1 MNYAYAREGRCSEVR
16 ESTGHCGPRGWH
28 FRQGFGGRWG
38 EQGRGM
44 HGFGG
49 RMFEAGALRLL
60 ILDMIAAKPQ
70 HGYELIKGIE
80 EKFGGAYSPSPGVVY
95 PTLSMLED
103 QGLVAVES
111 AEGNRKQYTIT
122 DAGRAELKANQS
134 VVDAV
139 KERVEHA
146 GTAGRRGR
154 SPQVL
159 RAMENLRL
167 ALRLKL
173 TQGTVSAEQVKQIA
187 AALDAAAKQIEE
199 L

>member
-1 MNYAYAREGRCSEVR
+1 MHYEYFVGRHCGEARESA
-16 ESTGHCGPRGWH
+16 GHCGPRDVYY
-28 FRQGFGGRWG
+28 RQGFGGRWG
-38 EQGRGM
+38 GRM

-49 RMFEAGALRLL
+49 RMFEGGALRLL

-70 HGYELIKGIE
+70 HGYELIKAIE
-80 EKFGGAYSPSPGVVY
+80 EQFGGAYSPSPGVVY

-103 QGLVAVES
+103 QGLIAVES
-111 AEGNRKQYTIT
+111 AEGNRKQYSIT

-139 KERVEHA
+139 KERVAEA
-146 GTAGRRGR
+146 GKTGRRGR
-154 SPQVL
+154 SPQVV
-159 RAMENLRL
+159 RAMENVRM

-173 TQGTVSAEQVKQIA
+173 SQGTVSAEQVKKIA

>member
-1 MNYAYAREGRCSEVR
+1 MFYAYVR
-16 ESTGHCGPRGWH
+16 EKGYREAGEPSGHCGSHGAH
-28 FRQGFGGRWG
+28 FRQGFGGRWN

-44 HGFGG
+44 HGMGG
-49 RMFEAGALRLL
+49 RMFENGALRLL
-60 ILDMIAAKPQ
+60 ILDMIAQKPQ

-80 EKFGGAYSPSPGVVY
+80 EQFGGAYSPSPGVVY

-103 QGLVAVES
+103 QGLVTVES
-111 AEGNRKQYTIT
+111 AEGNRKQYAIT
-122 DAGRAELKANQS
+122 DAGRAEVKANQS

-146 GTAGRRGR
+146 GKAGRRGR
-154 SPQVL
+154 SPQVM
-159 RAMENLRL
+159 RAMENVRM

-173 TQGTVSAEQVKQIA
+173 TQGTVSAEQVTKIA